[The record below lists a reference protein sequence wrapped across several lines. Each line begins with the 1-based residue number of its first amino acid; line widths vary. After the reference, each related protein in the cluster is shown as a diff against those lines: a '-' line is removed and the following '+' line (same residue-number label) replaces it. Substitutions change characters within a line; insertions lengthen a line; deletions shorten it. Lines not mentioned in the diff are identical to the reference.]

1 MAAILDL
8 IIRRGSWNIKHI
20 VIEFVLIDFVE
31 KVCYMGD
38 GSFFLMLRTTW
49 ILNDHHLGFHRQ
61 LTFNKH
67 FNEFVKIDL
76 VENEVLHN
84 KIGFVF
90 QKLEIHQIQNWPP
103 AIILTSYTVLAAYSR
118 GCPP

>member
-1 MAAILDL
+1 
-8 IIRRGSWNIKHI
+8 
-20 VIEFVLIDFVE
+20 
-31 KVCYMGD
+31 
-38 GSFFLMLRTTW
+38 MLRTTW
-49 ILNDHHLGFHRQ
+49 ILNDRHLGFHRQ

-90 QKLEIHQIQNWPP
+90 QKLENNQIQNWPP
-103 AIILTSYTVLAAYSR
+103 AIILHFNFLHIFSSLFTRLSPLDKNIICWPFYNQACLFAKKNRSNGSNKTMI
-118 GCPP
+118 

>member
-1 MAAILDL
+1 MED
-8 IIRRGSWNIKHI
+8 R
-20 VIEFVLIDFVE
+20 
-31 KVCYMGD
+31 
-38 GSFFLMLRTTW
+38 SFFLMLRTTW
-49 ILNDHHLGFHRQ
+49 ILNDRHLGFHRQ

-90 QKLEIHQIQNWPP
+90 QKLIRSKIGHRRSFC
-103 AIILTSYTVLAAYSR
+103 ILTSYTFLAAYSR